1 LIAAKDKRLPEP
13 ASQTDLEATVRML
26 ADRQAIRDCLANYCR
41 AVDRLD
47 RELLLSVYH
56 PDAFEDHGVF
66 VGDREGFADW
76 VIAFHS
82 RAQHTTQHVITNHTC
97 ELDGDVAHTETYYMF
112 AAMNVEGS
120 PLTLSGGRYIDR
132 FEKRDGRWAIAVR
145 RVVSDWWG
153 EPGEAILTPEARA
166 VLNAGVHNSRDRHD
180 TSYERPLS
188 FDERRRG
195 TTFAI

>member
-1 LIAAKDKRLPEP
+1 LSGP
-13 ASQTDLEATVRML
+13 ANTNDFEATVRIL
-26 ADRQAIRDCLANYCR
+26 SDRLAIRDCLDAYCR
-41 AVDRLD
+41 GVDRLD
-47 RELLLSVYH
+47 RELLISVYH
-56 PDAFEDHGVF
+56 EDAIEDHGVF

-82 RAQHTTQHVITNHTC
+82 RAQHATQHVINNHTC
-97 ELDGDVAHTETYYMF
+97 DLDGDVAHTETYYMF
-112 AAMNVEGS
+112 AAMNVEGA
-120 PLTLSGGRYIDR
+120 PLSLSGGRYIDR
-132 FEKRDGRWAIAVR
+132 FEKRNGRWAIALR

-153 EPGEAILTPEARA
+153 QPGESTLTAAGRA
-166 VLNAGVHNSRDRHD
+166 VLNAGMHASRDRFD

>member
-1 LIAAKDKRLPEP
+1 MPEP

-132 FEKRDGRWAIAVR
+132 FEKRDGRWGIAH
-145 RVVSDWWG
+145 RVCLNEIVG
-153 EPGEAILTPEARA
+153 QFVKTELPEQWAQALASTGPVARDK
-166 VLNAGVHNSRDRHD
+166 RDI
-180 TSYERPLS
+180 SYQRPLT
-188 FDERRRG
+188 DG
-195 TTFAI
+195 KIP